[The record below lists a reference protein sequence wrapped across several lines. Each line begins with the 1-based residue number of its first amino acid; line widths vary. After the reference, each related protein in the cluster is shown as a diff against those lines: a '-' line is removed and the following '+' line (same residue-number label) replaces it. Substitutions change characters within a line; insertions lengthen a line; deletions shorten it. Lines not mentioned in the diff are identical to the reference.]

1 VGAQAVYL
9 QTGDAGLSVAP
20 FTRDGDVA
28 LDPGP
33 LLAAESP
40 LLGEVMAAA
49 GFALRINTHGGID
62 PGTWMKTT
70 TVGAA
75 EFSVPVDLIIPLGA
89 LLAPGKTRG
98 ARLGAHG
105 KTAAMQTRGLE
116 AALVDRQ
123 VLTVQGLAPG
133 DTRSAAVAVAGV
145 GALLVAKVIKLQERV
160 AGARLDRQR
169 DKDAG
174 DIYRLIRTTPVEAM
188 AARLAGLR
196 RDHLAGAITTEA
208 VAGCHHHQQEPV
220 ATPGEE
226 RTQDNGT
233 HQRGERCGPA
243 PQQCRATASGGV
255 VGEPA
260 PVRRLCHQCRGNLV
274 GRAVR
279 QIRKPLGCCSN
290 PQFLHQHLLI
300 VT

>member
-1 VGAQAVYL
+1 MTEMPTDPIYVAARSVLLDALGALGDYRSAVVIVGAQAVYL

-49 GFALRINTHGGID
+49 GFALRINTHGGVD

-70 TVGAA
+70 TVGTA
-75 EFSVPVDLIIPLGA
+75 EFSVPVDLIVPLGA
-89 LLAPGKTRG
+89 LPAPGKTRG

-133 DTRSAAVAVAGV
+133 DTRSAAVAIAGV

-160 AGARLDRQR
+160 AGARLDRQK

-174 DIYRLIRTTPVEAM
+174 DIYRLIRTTPVDTM
-188 AARLAGLR
+188 AVRLAGLR
-196 RDHLAGAITTEA
+196 RDHLAGAITNEA
-208 VAGCHHHQQEPV
+208 IQQLNSLFR
-220 ATPGEE
+220 TP
-226 RTQDNGT
+226 RS
-233 HQRGERCGPA
+233 P
-243 PQQCRATASGGV
+243 GV
-255 VGEPA
+255 VMA
-260 PVRRLCHQCRGNLV
+260 
-274 GRAVR
+274 GRAVEQDVPGARVAAQLTSYIR
-279 QIRKPLGCCSN
+279 QLQEQLAESAASDTTSG
-290 PQFLHQHLLI
+290 Q
-300 VT
+300 